1 MMSIDINSIAM
12 LNIDGA
18 AYHFIIP
25 SISKSKAVTIFKNSD
40 LSKNSESL

>member
-1 MMSIDINSIAM
+1 MSIDINSIAM